1 MEGVCGGALRTQ
13 FPKPFNCTLKHH
25 PAIPTSYWWR
35 ALTAGTL
42 SLAGAYMLETMV
54 EVCSDSTAE
63 MATRR
68 AQHFKPMKSERRML
82 LGMDVCAADG
92 WPAAG
97 WWQSHH
103 Q

>member
-13 FPKPFNCTLKHH
+13 IANTFQLQIETSPRDPHLLLVARCYCRH
-25 PAIPTSYWWR
+25 P
-35 ALTAGTL
+35 
-42 SLAGAYMLETMV
+42 LAGAYMLETMV

-82 LGMDVCAADG
+82 LGMDVCTADG

-97 WWQSHH
+97 W
-103 Q
+103 